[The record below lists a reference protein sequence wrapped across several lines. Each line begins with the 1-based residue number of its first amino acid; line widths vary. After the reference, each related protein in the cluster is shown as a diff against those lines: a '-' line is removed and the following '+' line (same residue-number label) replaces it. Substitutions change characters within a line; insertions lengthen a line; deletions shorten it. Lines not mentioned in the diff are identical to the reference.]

1 MLSSGLNPPKAS
13 VIHLRAADWLCLAA
27 APIFA
32 LMALVTY
39 VRDGGSTMMLCSAA
53 GGMSVLDGMVPM
65 YVLMSA
71 FHVAPWLRLI
81 PRTAGVMWSKG
92 YQVTDPE
99 GRELRNTMSHRDGL
113 LTESGGSPALVSA
126 GRRRPPFDRSP
137 SGHDRAIT

>member
-1 MLSSGLNPPKAS
+1 MVSSGES

-27 APIFA
+27 APTFA
-32 LMALVTY
+32 LMALVSY

-81 PRTAGVMWSKG
+81 SRTAGVMWSKG
-92 YQVTDPE
+92 YQVTDAE
-99 GRELRNTMSHRDGL
+99 VRELRNTTSRRDGL
-113 LTESGGSPALVSA
+113 LTESGYPALVSA